1 MEKKTLL
8 EISLYWVEIIYTL
21 NQIILKIFKEY
32 DNAF

>member
-8 EISLYWVEIIYTL
+8 ELSIYWVEIIYTL

-32 DNAF
+32 DNVF